1 MSPRVAS
8 LSNWR
13 SSIATAFAMPE
24 AWRATCLRKREARPS
39 ADAEGAEIYAETVSN
54 GDPTFAGPLAGAS
67 LGLAVYHVFDPEIR
81 AEIDD
86 AVWEEQVSM
95 MEMVLDPEAL
105 AAAVK
110 SMREQYSQFKL

>member
-1 MSPRVAS
+1 MDLQNQQRVKDAAEKFGAENVVVI
-8 LSNWR
+8 LG
-13 SSIATAFAMPE
+13 SS
-24 AWRATCLRKREARPS
+24 
-39 ADAEGAEIYAETVSN
+39 DAEGAEIYAETVSN

-110 SMREQYSQFKL
+110 SMREQS